1 MLSEWARFS
10 DFRFEFTD
18 YVGQADLILGFYR
31 GEHGDG
37 SAFDGPGGALAHA
50 FPPTT
55 GRLHF
60 DADEI
65 WSDSSYRVRSNQVDL
80 VGIAMH
86 EIGHLLGL
94 DHSRDELAIMFPG
107 IAKGQFKR
115 SLSFDGRDGLFTL
128 YADNNILQLGGRVNY
143 YNLFLC

>member
-1 MLSEWARFS
+1 MTEVKKACSLAFGEWARFS
-10 DFRFEFTD
+10 DFRFEFTYYD
-18 YVGQADLILGFYR
+18 GYADLILGFHR

-37 SAFDGPGGALAHA
+37 HAFDGPGGALAHA
-50 FPPTT
+50 FAPTN

-94 DHSRDELAIMFPG
+94 DHSRDELAIMFPS
-107 IAKGQFKR
+107 IPRGQFKR
-115 SLSFDGRDGLFTL
+115 SLSSDDRDGLLTL
-128 YADNNILQLGGRVNY
+128 YSS
-143 YNLFLC
+143 